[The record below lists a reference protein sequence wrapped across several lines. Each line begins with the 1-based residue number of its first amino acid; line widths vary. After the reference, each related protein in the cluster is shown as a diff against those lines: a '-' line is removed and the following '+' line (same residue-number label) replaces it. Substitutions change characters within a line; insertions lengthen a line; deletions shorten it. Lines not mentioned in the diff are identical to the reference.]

1 MAEPKKFEDFIEAID
16 KEIIKRKPKW
26 NLKSLSWLDFDDV
39 SQIIRIHIYKKWHL
53 YDQTKPIGPWL
64 NAIIA
69 NQIKNLIRNNY
80 ANVSK
85 PCHRCAAY
93 GGENL
98 CLIYEK
104 QSNACPLYAKW
115 EITKQPAYNLKTAS
129 SLEFHSNVI
138 SSTELQDSMNLESN
152 IEKLHG
158 SMESILKPLEWKI
171 YKLLYIENK
180 SEDEVAKIMNY
191 TTSETNRTPGYKH
204 IKNIKK
210 SIIEKAKRAIAK
222 NKIDIY

>member
-1 MAEPKKFEDFIEAID
+1 MAETKKFEDFIEVID

-53 YDQTKPIGPWL
+53 YDQAKPIGPWL

-85 PCHRCAAY
+85 PCYRCEAAE
-93 GGENL
+93 GEDL

-104 QSNACPLYAKW
+104 QCNACPLYAKW
-115 EITKQPAYNLKTAS
+115 ETTKQPAYNLKTAS

-138 SSTELQDSMNLESN
+138 SSTELQNSMNLESN

-158 SMESILKPLEWKI
+158 AMEGILKPLEWKI

-180 SEDEVAKIMNY
+180 SEDEVAKVMNY

-210 SIIEKAKRAIAK
+210 SIIEKTKRAIAK